1 MTLKYLRRLTLLQ
14 DVDYNQI
21 LQKFHML
28 LQLIDQ
34 HMSQIDESLTNLD
47 LKASPPNEG
56 CKFC

>member
-1 MTLKYLRRLTLLQ
+1 
-14 DVDYNQI
+14 
-21 LQKFHML
+21 ML